1 MNRRATSLHRFLT
14 SPDTAALAGIIT
26 LAAGVATGLRF
37 VSATFSGINGP
48 SAAPWL
54 GWVSA
59 LAIEGG
65 VLFLGLTVAA
75 RAAQGDR
82 NVRLMIMATFFIG
95 LSAIANFDHVLAALT
110 GGPVTWQA
118 LEALDRW
125 TLVKAAAL
133 GGAVPLVVLAALE
146 ALRELASAAHDT
158 SGSVEREAAAV
169 AAAAF
174 RGRGSDALINGNGR

>member
-1 MNRRATSLHRFLT
+1 MNRRRTASLHRLLT
-14 SPDTAALAGIIT
+14 SPDTAALAGIVA
-26 LAAGVATGLRF
+26 LLAGVATGLRF
-37 VSATFSGINGP
+37 VSATFQNIHGAGAP
-48 SAAPWL
+48 PWL

-82 NVRLMIMATFFIG
+82 NMRLMVMAAFFVA
-95 LSAIANFDHVLAALT
+95 LSAVANFDHVLSALT

-125 TLVKAAAL
+125 TLIKAFAL

-146 ALRELASAAHDT
+146 ALRELAGAAAPGVSAQQ
-158 SGSVEREAAAV
+158 EAADV

-174 RGRGSDALINGNGR
+174 RGGR